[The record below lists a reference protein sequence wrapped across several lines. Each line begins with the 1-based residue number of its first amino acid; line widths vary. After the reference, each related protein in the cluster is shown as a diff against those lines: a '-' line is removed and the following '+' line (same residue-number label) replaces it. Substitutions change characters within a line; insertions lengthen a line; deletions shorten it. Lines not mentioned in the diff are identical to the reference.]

1 MGRIEDKHL
10 KNRPEMKRVVLILF
24 IGVCLLGISSMAY
37 SQVEDTIMFEDSIAK
52 KKLDKKLIKNAKEVV
67 LQHGPGYYREYKEP
81 VIKYRRVTS
90 ATRDLHYLVK
100 EKNMGRVY
108 YTVEYP
114 YDIKK
119 EVFSSVYSAKVYFWE
134 DLTVFDIFFG
144 HGMGILDYDKLTR
157 TEKKKIVIPF
167 KKRIPFVEYLDTV
180 WDEKGNIIEIWHRY
194 RKQDTVE
201 FKTDKK

>member
-1 MGRIEDKHL
+1 
-10 KNRPEMKRVVLILF
+10 MKKFEFILLVVF
-24 IGVCLLGISSMAY
+24 CLLGINNMAY
-37 SQVEDTIMFEDSIAK
+37 TQEQDTVVIKDSIAK
-52 KKLDKKLIKNAKEVV
+52 KKLDKKLIKIAKEVV

-90 ATRDLHYLVK
+90 ATRDLHYSTQ

-119 EVFSSVYSAKVYFWE
+119 EVFNNEYSVKVYFWE

>member
-1 MGRIEDKHL
+1 
-10 KNRPEMKRVVLILF
+10 
-24 IGVCLLGISSMAY
+24 MAY
-37 SQVEDTIMFEDSIAK
+37 SQVEDTVVFEDSIAK
-52 KKLDKKLIKNAKEVV
+52 KKLDKKLIKIAKEVV

-90 ATRDLHYLVK
+90 ATRDLHYSTQ

-119 EVFSSVYSAKVYFWE
+119 EVFNNEYSVKVYFWE

-180 WDEKGNIIEIWHRY
+180 WDEKGNIIEIWHLY

>member
-1 MGRIEDKHL
+1 
-10 KNRPEMKRVVLILF
+10 MKRVVLILL
-24 IGVCLLGISSMAY
+24 IGICLSGISNMAY
-37 SQVEDTIMFEDSIAK
+37 SQVEDTVVFEDSIAK
-52 KKLDKKLIKNAKEVV
+52 KKLDKKLIKIAKEVV

-90 ATRDLHYLVK
+90 ATRDLHYSTQ

-119 EVFSSVYSAKVYFWE
+119 EVFNNEYSVKVYFWE

>member
-1 MGRIEDKHL
+1 
-10 KNRPEMKRVVLILF
+10 MKRVVLILL
-24 IGVCLLGISSMAY
+24 IGICLSGISNMAY
-37 SQVEDTIMFEDSIAK
+37 SQVEDTVVFEDSIAK
-52 KKLDKKLIKNAKEVV
+52 KKLDKKLIKIAKEVV

-90 ATRDLHYLVK
+90 ATRDLHYSTQ

-119 EVFSSVYSAKVYFWE
+119 EVFNNEYSVKVYFWE

-194 RKQDTVE
+194 RK
-201 FKTDKK
+201 

>member
-1 MGRIEDKHL
+1 
-10 KNRPEMKRVVLILF
+10 
-24 IGVCLLGISSMAY
+24 
-37 SQVEDTIMFEDSIAK
+37 
-52 KKLDKKLIKNAKEVV
+52 
-67 LQHGPGYYREYKEP
+67 
-81 VIKYRRVTS
+81 
-90 ATRDLHYLVK
+90 
-100 EKNMGRVY
+100 MGRVY

-134 DLTVFDIFFG
+134 DLTIFHVSFG
-144 HGMGILDYDKLTR
+144 LGMGIRDYNELTR

>member
-1 MGRIEDKHL
+1 
-10 KNRPEMKRVVLILF
+10 MKRVVLILL
-24 IGVCLLGISSMAY
+24 IGICLSGISNMAY
-37 SQVEDTIMFEDSIAK
+37 SQVEDTVVFEDSIAK
-52 KKLDKKLIKNAKEVV
+52 KKLDKKLIKIAKEVV

-81 VIKYRRVTS
+81 VIKYRRGTS
-90 ATRDLHYLVK
+90 ATRDLHYSTQ

-119 EVFSSVYSAKVYFWE
+119 EVFNNEYSVKVYFWE